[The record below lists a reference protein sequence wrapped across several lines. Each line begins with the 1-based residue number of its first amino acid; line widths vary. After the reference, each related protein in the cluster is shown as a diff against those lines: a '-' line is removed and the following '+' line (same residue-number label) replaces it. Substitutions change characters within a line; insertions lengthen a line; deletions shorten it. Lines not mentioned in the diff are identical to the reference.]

1 MTTLAGAGGNVS
13 GSIDGTGSAAMFNFP
28 SGVAVSTSGIVY
40 VADKGN
46 NRVRMISPTG
56 ALVISS
62 SIFMPVRVLRGLVW
76 SGVVYVC

>member
-13 GSIDGTGSAAMFNFP
+13 GSIDGTG